1 MVFTTQNIIFD
12 MVKTDAD
19 IQQILDLQQAN
30 AKQLLSEATR
40 KQEGFVTVQH
50 SLAQLTQMNQDLPQI
65 LAKADNQVIGY
76 ALAMSTQQREQVPEL
91 VSMFDLFDQL
101 NYLGQPLNMYPYYV
115 MGQICVAQAYR
126 GKGIFHGLY
135 ETHRTLFSHNF
146 RLCVTEIS
154 SSNARSLRAHEKV
167 GFETIHTY
175 TDDIDEWNI
184 VIWDFEKYP
193 KLEE

>member
-65 LAKADNQVIGY
+65 LAKADHQVIGY

-101 NYLGQPLNMYPYYV
+101 HYLGQPLNMYPYYV

-175 TDDIDEWNI
+175 TDDIDEWYI